1 MFGLSYRA
9 YFVIGIFVGLG
20 AFLLGTFAG
29 TEIGNA
35 VVNFR
40 NQAVA
45 FGIPASIAGAV
56 ADPLAWA
63 LSGDIVASVLTGLFW
78 PFLLLWFILL
88 LLMLI
93 ITFVGGGMSE
103 VQRST
108 GI

>member
-9 YFVIGIFVGLG
+9 YFFIAILVAAG

-29 TEIGNA
+29 PEIA
-35 VVNFR
+35 SAITNFR

-45 FGIPASIAGAV
+45 FGIPAPIAGAL
-56 ADPLAWA
+56 ADPLVWA
-63 LSGDIVASVLTGLFW
+63 FSGDVVAVIVAGLFW

-88 LLMLI
+88 LLMVI